1 MWRVYISTHIK
12 SINKMRFLF
21 TSEQKYKIVLKRT
34 IMNTKMLDRRVQRT
48 RQLLQDALVSL
59 ILEKGYQKIT
69 IQDIID
75 RANVGRSTFYSHYRD
90 KDDLL
95 LSGFEELAHDLHRH
109 TRSPDTTADDH
120 GHLLHSLEFFVHAS
134 DNKELYIAM
143 ADSGG
148 GDLILDIARLHMQN
162 HIEYHLNQMPSIG
175 DEIPIPVIT
184 NFLAGSLLSLITW
197 WLEQSLPYSSEEMNE
212 MFKALAMP
220 GLRHLVSA
228 VES

>member
-1 MWRVYISTHIK
+1 M
-12 SINKMRFLF
+12 NA
-21 TSEQKYKIVLKRT
+21 KIP
-34 IMNTKMLDRRVQRT
+34 DRRVQRT

-95 LSGFEELAHDLHRH
+95 LRGFDELAHDLNRH
-109 TRSPDTTADDH
+109 MRAPETLDDEP
-120 GHLLHSLEFFVHAS
+120 GHLLHSLEFFIHAC

-148 GDLILDIARLHMQN
+148 DDLIFDIARQHMQD

-175 DEIPIPVIT
+175 DEIPLPVIT
-184 NFLAGSLLSLITW
+184 NFLAGSLLSMVTW
-197 WLEQSLPYSSEEMNE
+197 WLEQSLPYSPEEMDD
-212 MFKALAMP
+212 MFNTLTMP
-220 GLRHLVSA
+220 GIRRMMSTT
-228 VES
+228 ES